1 MPLKFSH
8 PDKTETSLTSVT
20 SPDEV
25 RVLSFN
31 VGHGDCTL
39 VESVSDGSILF
50 RCLLDAGMKVP
61 PELITYLED
70 TPRDRREPDIDVLV
84 LSHVDA
90 DHQGGLPE
98 LLASKI
104 SIGQYLGPCLPTF
117 ERLKWL
123 FAPRVSEAVTKA
135 SKIEQTLK
143 NRGIPITYPLEGFKT
158 RFANGRITLSILSPA
173 AKLMKRLS
181 LASANDVAAIMRRR
195 PLPLQW
201 LLEALDDQDDD
212 QDENMTDLFDG
223 RVALS
228 PEDFENYPLTRNLP
242 QKDSVMQTAQAT
254 QPELE
259 PDFFGNSILNDT
271 SLVVVLDIVLDGH
284 HRKRLLFPGDQ
295 ENWTY
300 IAAQHPA
307 GLGIDVLKAPHH
319 GGRVYLNDGCESFH
333 TLYAWLRPKTVMVS
347 ANGRHNLPRA
357 GFREALRAVGG
368 ALLCPNIR
376 TFEPLSAGAVLR
388 PDEKSCFAA
397 LGCTQSLKPFITMKL
412 SATVESADTPT
423 CVQGS
428 GHSGLA
434 PIVVLRQDV
443 TVPSEGLLR
452 YTYGE
457 LERHSRWISKQLK
470 QRRKAFLTRAGAS
483 KHKHCL
489 TAEQLTTPW
498 SLIATLAK
506 AEGRH
511 DLVADPDPVL
521 KFGRSH
527 HTFWVDK
534 PERYQVAERQLAC
547 LPSGAE
553 IKAATRWL
561 KTIPKM
567 LLIVDTPKYFNLGV
581 DRLSILG
588 SVDWRVFDHLLAAEL
603 ALPYEVIAEEI
614 RPKLLTLIEKRFSF
628 KICRFDYQYSRYDG
642 SQAYLF
648 LDTDPS
654 TVPDLESAQ
663 WKDIWSWHPYGK
675 DFKAPWPELASL
687 AQNELM
693 AGNFFS
699 SYDQINRGL
708 FFSGP
713 HENSRDYYSFPE
725 RFQAAQWMPL

>member
-1 MPLKFSH
+1 MPLQLPL
-8 PDKTETSLTSVT
+8 PDNTETSAT

-25 RVLSFN
+25 RLLSFN

-39 VESVSDGSILF
+39 VESVSNGSILF

-135 SKIEQTLK
+135 SEVEQTLK
-143 NRGIPITYPLEGFKT
+143 SRGISITYPLEGFKT

-173 AKLMKRLS
+173 ARLMKSLS
-181 LASANDVAAIMRRR
+181 LASANDFAALMRRR

-201 LLEALDDQDDD
+201 LLEALDDQDYD

-228 PEDFENYPLTRNLP
+228 PEDFENYPLIRNLP
-242 QKDSVMQTAQAT
+242 QQDSVMQAAQAT

-259 PDFFGNSILNDT
+259 PEFFGNSILNDT

-397 LGCTQSLKPFITMKL
+397 LGCTQSPKPFITMKL

-434 PIVVLRQDV
+434 PIVVLRQEV
-443 TVPSEGLLR
+443 TIPSEGLLR

-457 LERHSRWISKQLK
+457 LERHSRWISQQLK

-483 KHKHCL
+483 EHRHCL
-489 TAEQLTTPW
+489 TAEQMTTPW
-498 SLIATLAK
+498 SLIAALAK

-527 HTFWVDK
+527 YTFWADK
-534 PERYQVAERQLAC
+534 PERYQTTERQLAC

-553 IKAATRWL
+553 IKAATKWL

-567 LLIVDTPKYFNLGV
+567 LLVVDKPKHFNLGV
-581 DRLSILG
+581 DRLNILG

-614 RPKLLTLIEKRFSF
+614 RPKLLTLIEKRFYF
-628 KICRFDYQYSRYDG
+628 KICRFDYQYNRYDG

-663 WKDIWSWHPYGK
+663 WKDIWSWGSHGK
-675 DFKAPWPELASL
+675 DFKAPWSELASL

-693 AGNFFS
+693 AGNFFNP
-699 SYDQINRGL
+699 YDKRNGKS
-708 FFSGP
+708 FFPGP
-713 HENSRDYYSFPE
+713 HAHSRDYCSFPE
-725 RFQAAQWMPL
+725 RFQAAEWTTL